1 MWERILT
8 EAFIVSLLAST
19 IRTSS
24 PILLGALGEIYSE
37 RAGVL
42 NIGLE
47 GQMLMGALFGFLGTY
62 YSGSHLI
69 GMATGIL
76 AGGVI
81 ALILAFMCVSLYAN
95 QVVTGVTINLLCL
108 GLSTYIYRALFGV
121 SMTVPSIEPIKII
134 YIPGLSDLPWVG
146 PVLFQQK
153 SFVYLTLL
161 LTLVAAFFLY
171 RTTVGLQ
178 VRAVGEHPSAAET
191 TGVSVYKTRYS
202 CIVLSGLLAGL
213 GGAILSVGEVGSF
226 TQNMSAGRGF
236 MALAI
241 VIFGGWSPIKALGA
255 SLLFGA
261 ADSLQLSLQA
271 LGAKVPPELL
281 LSIPYALTVFI
292 MAVAA
297 RHSRPPAALAVPYV
311 KE

>member
-1 MWERILT
+1 MLERILT

-24 PILLGALGEIYSE
+24 PILLAALGEIYSE

-47 GQMLMGALFGFLGTY
+47 GQMLMGTLFGFLGAY
-62 YSGSHLI
+62 YFGSHWL
-69 GMATGIL
+69 GMALGTL
-76 AGGVI
+76 SGGLI
-81 ALILAFMCVSLYAN
+81 ALLLAFMCVSLYAN

-108 GLSTYIYRALFGV
+108 GLTTYIYRALFGV
-121 SMTVPSIEPIKII
+121 SMTIPSIEPMKSIH
-134 YIPGLSDLPWVG
+134 IPWLSNWPYLG
-146 PVLFQQK
+146 PILFQQK
-153 SFVYLTLL
+153 IFVYLTIAL
-161 LTLVAAFFLY
+161 AFIASFILY
-171 RTTVGLQ
+171 KTTVGLQ
-178 VRAVGEHPSAAET
+178 VRAVGEHPAAAET
-191 TGVSVYKTRYS
+191 TGVKVYKTRYL
-202 CIVLSGLLAGL
+202 CIVLSGLLAGF
-213 GGAILSVGEVGSF
+213 GGAILSVGVVGIF

-241 VIFGGWSPIKALGA
+241 VIFGGWNPLRALAA

-271 LGAKVPPELL
+271 LGLPVPSELL
-281 LSIPYALTVFI
+281 LSVPYALTI
-292 MAVAA
+292 IAMAVSAT
-297 RHSRPPAALAVPYV
+297 RSRVPAALAVPYI